1 VPDLSHQTRTL
12 PQYDVV
18 IIGGGGSGLAAAVSA
33 AEAGGRVLLLEK
45 AAKLG
50 GTTSLSVGSVTAS
63 CTRLQRKAGIVDH
76 PDEHFEDMPKFA
88 ADLADRDNTELRRIL
103 VDQVP
108 DTVEWLLAKG
118 VRFIG
123 PMPEAPHRK
132 PRMHNVLP
140 NSRAYIF
147 YLERACRKLGVEIRT
162 ASPVNRLMTEGGRV
176 IGVQATLAGQQREI
190 CTRKGVI
197 LACGDFSASSKLKA
211 IHRQETAEIDAI
223 NPLSTGDAFHLSE
236 GLGAVIRNG
245 DLMLSQLRFVAP
257 PTTSWIFKIPPVRPF
272 TAMMRFVMDYGP
284 SALLRPLILSFVT
297 TFLAPEATI
306 FREGAVLVN
315 RRGERFIEET
325 KSPHLAL
332 SRQPGKEGYI
342 VFDRRLARQFSA
354 WPFFISTAPGVAYAY
369 MGDYRR
375 NRKDLF
381 HEAGTWQQLAN
392 SVGLPAER
400 LVKTMENYN
409 ADEGERAGRPQL
421 LEPPF
426 YALGPVKSWVV
437 LTDGGLS
444 VSREHEVLREDNSAI
459 PGLYAVGSAGQGG
472 LLLEGH
478 GHHLAWAFASG
489 RRAGRLVVQKSDK

>member
-1 VPDLSHQTRTL
+1 
-12 PQYDVV
+12 
-18 IIGGGGSGLAAAVSA
+18 
-33 AEAGGRVLLLEK
+33 
-45 AAKLG
+45 
-50 GTTSLSVGSVTAS
+50 
-63 CTRLQRKAGIVDH
+63 
-76 PDEHFEDMPKFA
+76 
-88 ADLADRDNTELRRIL
+88 
-103 VDQVP
+103 
-108 DTVEWLLAKG
+108 
-118 VRFIG
+118 
-123 PMPEAPHRK
+123 
-132 PRMHNVLP
+132 
-140 NSRAYIF
+140 
-147 YLERACRKLGVEIRT
+147 
-162 ASPVNRLMTEGGRV
+162 
-176 IGVQATLAGQQREI
+176 
-190 CTRKGVI
+190 
-197 LACGDFSASSKLKA
+197 
-211 IHRQETAEIDAI
+211 
-223 NPLSTGDAFHLSE
+223 
-236 GLGAVIRNG
+236 
-245 DLMLSQLRFVAP
+245 
-257 PTTSWIFKIPPVRPF
+257 
-272 TAMMRFVMDYGP
+272 MMRFVMDYGP